1 MPASVSP
8 SGGNKSPE
16 LNWTGAPERAVS
28 FALLVEDPDGGNWSH
43 WVVYDM
49 GADAHGLGENLPKI
63 ADLGYGGKQGTNSFG
78 EIGWYGPTPPSGTH
92 HYYFRLYALD
102 TMLNLPAGATSS
114 QVREAMQGHI
124 LDTAELM
131 GTYSAR

>member
-16 LNWTGAPERAVS
+16 LNWAGAPRGTVS

-49 GADAHGLGENLPKI
+49 AAGVQGLDENVPKTG
-63 ADLGYGGKQGTNSFG
+63 DLSGGGKQGTNSWG
-78 EIGWYGPTPPSGTH
+78 QIGWGGPTPPSGTH

-102 TMLNLPAGATSS
+102 TMLNLPSGATLS
-114 QVREAMQGHI
+114 QVRKAMQGHI

-131 GTYSAR
+131 GTYRAG